1 MIVPTYMNH
10 VDLGGN
16 VTQEQL
22 PMIWDQ
28 LRQHR
33 NNELNNSDWRFMAD
47 QTPSQEWIDYRAFLR
62 NLPQNFED
70 AWSAGDAWNQ
80 YDIPE

>member
-1 MIVPTYMNH
+1 MIVPTYLNH
-10 VDLGGN
+10 VDLAGN
-16 VTQEQL
+16 VVQEQL
-22 PMIWDQ
+22 TMSWEQ
-28 LRQHR
+28 LRQFR

-62 NLPQNFED
+62 DLPQNFED
-70 AWSAGDAWNQ
+70 AWTAGDAWNS

>member
-1 MIVPTYMNH
+1 MIVPTYMNY
-10 VDLGGN
+10 VDLEGN
-16 VTQEQL
+16 ITQNQL
-22 PMIWDQ
+22 SMSWDQ

-33 NNELNNSDWRFMAD
+33 NNELNNSDWRFMSD
-47 QTPSQEWIDYRAFLR
+47 QTPSQEWIDYREFLR